1 MTSSIVLLEIFG
13 FEMFGLEMFGLA
25 VSGFEMFGFGVLG
38 LLMLGLEM
46 FGFEI
51 LGLLMFGFEM
61 FGSVTSAF
69 EILGFEI
76 LGFEMLGLEIFGL
89 EMSGF
94 RTAEALR
101 PFVTTDPPIALI
113 WATFT
118 VTLACGLVE
127 VTNTLR
133 DTEEY
138 CGMVT
143 SRVVNCENC
152 RNDAEPPVG

>member
-25 VSGFEMFGFGVLG
+25 VSGFEMFGFGVLW
-38 LLMLGLEM
+38 
-46 FGFEI
+46 
-51 LGLLMFGFEM
+51 FEM
-61 FGSVTSAF
+61 F
-69 EILGFEI
+69 
-76 LGFEMLGLEIFGL
+76 GFEMLGLEIFGL

-152 RNDAEPPVG
+152 RNDAEPRVG

>member
-25 VSGFEMFGFGVLG
+25 VSGFEMFGFGVLWFEMFG
-38 LLMLGLEM
+38 FVALTFEMLGLE
-46 FGFEI
+46 I
-51 LGLLMFGFEM
+51 FGFEM
-61 FGSVTSAF
+61 FGLLM
-69 EILGFEI
+69 LGFEMLGFEM

>member
-25 VSGFEMFGFGVLG
+25 VSGFEMFGFGVLWF
-38 LLMLGLEM
+38 EM
-46 FGFEI
+46 FGFVA
-51 LGLLMFGFEM
+51 L
-61 FGSVTSAF
+61 T
-69 EILGFEI
+69 
-76 LGFEMLGLEIFGL
+76 FEMLGL

>member
-25 VSGFEMFGFGVLG
+25 VSGFEMFGFGVLWFEMFG
-38 LLMLGLEM
+38 FVALTFEMLGLE
-46 FGFEI
+46 I
-51 LGLLMFGFEM
+51 LGFEM
-61 FGSVTSAF
+61 FG
-69 EILGFEI
+69 LLI

>member
-25 VSGFEMFGFGVLG
+25 VSGFEMFGFGVLWFEMFG
-38 LLMLGLEM
+38 FVALTFEMLGLE
-46 FGFEI
+46 I
-51 LGLLMFGFEM
+51 FGFEM
-61 FGSVTSAF
+61 FG
-69 EILGFEI
+69 L
-76 LGFEMLGLEIFGL
+76 LMLGLEIFGL

-152 RNDAEPPVG
+152 RNDAEPRVG

>member
-25 VSGFEMFGFGVLG
+25 VSGFEMFGFG
-38 LLMLGLEM
+38 MLGFEM
-46 FGFEI
+46 LGFEI

-69 EILGFEI
+69 EILGFEM

>member
-13 FEMFGLEMFGLA
+13 FEMLGLEMFGLA
-25 VSGFEMFGFGVLG
+25 VSGFEMFGFGVLWF
-38 LLMLGLEM
+38 EM
-46 FGFEI
+46 FGFVA
-51 LGLLMFGFEM
+51 L
-61 FGSVTSAF
+61 TF
-69 EILGFEI
+69 EI
-76 LGFEMLGLEIFGL
+76 LGLEIFGF
-89 EMSGF
+89 EMFGF

-152 RNDAEPPVG
+152 RNDAEPPV

>member
-25 VSGFEMFGFGVLG
+25 VSGFEMFGFGVLWF
-38 LLMLGLEM
+38 EM
-46 FGFEI
+46 FGF
-51 LGLLMFGFEM
+51 
-61 FGSVTSAF
+61 VTSAF
-69 EILGFEI
+69 EMLGLEI

-138 CGMVT
+138 C
-143 SRVVNCENC
+143 
-152 RNDAEPPVG
+152 

>member
-25 VSGFEMFGFGVLG
+25 VSGFEMFGFGVLWF
-38 LLMLGLEM
+38 EM
-46 FGFEI
+46 FGFVALTFEM
-51 LGLLMFGFEM
+51 LGL
-61 FGSVTSAF
+61 
-69 EILGFEI
+69 
-76 LGFEMLGLEIFGL
+76 EMLGLEIFGL

-118 VTLACGLVE
+118 VTLACGLLE

>member
-25 VSGFEMFGFGVLG
+25 VSGFEMFGFGVLWF
-38 LLMLGLEM
+38 EM
-46 FGFEI
+46 FGFVA
-51 LGLLMFGFEM
+51 L
-61 FGSVTSAF
+61 T
-69 EILGFEI
+69 
-76 LGFEMLGLEIFGL
+76 FEMLGLEIFGFEMFGL
-89 EMSGF
+89 LMLGFEMLGFEIFGLQMSGF
-94 RTAEALR
+94 ETAEALR

>member
-25 VSGFEMFGFGVLG
+25 VSGFEMFGFGVLWFEMFG
-38 LLMLGLEM
+38 FVALTFEMLGLEI
-46 FGFEI
+46 F
-51 LGLLMFGFEM
+51 
-61 FGSVTSAF
+61 
-69 EILGFEI
+69 
-76 LGFEMLGLEIFGL
+76 GFEMLGLEIFGL

-118 VTLACGLVE
+118 VTLACGLLE

>member
-25 VSGFEMFGFGVLG
+25 VSGFEMFGFGVLW
-38 LLMLGLEM
+38 
-46 FGFEI
+46 
-51 LGLLMFGFEM
+51 FEM

-76 LGFEMLGLEIFGL
+76 LGFEMLGLVIFGL

>member
-25 VSGFEMFGFGVLG
+25 VSGFEMFGFGVLWF
-38 LLMLGLEM
+38 EM
-46 FGFEI
+46 FGFVA
-51 LGLLMFGFEM
+51 L
-61 FGSVTSAF
+61 T
-69 EILGFEI
+69 
-76 LGFEMLGLEIFGL
+76 FEMLGLEILGFEMFGL
-89 EMSGF
+89 QMSGF

>member
-1 MTSSIVLLEIFG
+1 
-13 FEMFGLEMFGLA
+13 MFGLEMFGLA
-25 VSGFEMFGFGVLG
+25 VSGFEMFGFGVLWF
-38 LLMLGLEM
+38 EM
-46 FGFEI
+46 FGFVA
-51 LGLLMFGFEM
+51 L
-61 FGSVTSAF
+61 T
-69 EILGFEI
+69 
-76 LGFEMLGLEIFGL
+76 FEMLGLEILGFEMFGLLMLGL

-101 PFVTTDPPIALI
+101 PFVTPDPPIALI

-127 VTNTLR
+127 VTNTLG

>member
-25 VSGFEMFGFGVLG
+25 VSGFEMFGFGVLWFEMFG
-38 LLMLGLEM
+38 FVALTFEMLGLE
-46 FGFEI
+46 I
-51 LGLLMFGFEM
+51 FGFEM
-61 FGSVTSAF
+61 FGV
-69 EILGFEI
+69 LM

>member
-25 VSGFEMFGFGVLG
+25 VSGFEMFGFGVLWF
-38 LLMLGLEM
+38 EM
-46 FGFEI
+46 FGFVA
-51 LGLLMFGFEM
+51 LTFEM
-61 FGSVTSAF
+61 
-69 EILGFEI
+69 LGFEI

-118 VTLACGLVE
+118 VTLAWGLVE

>member
-25 VSGFEMFGFGVLG
+25 VSGFEMFGFGVLWF
-38 LLMLGLEM
+38 EM
-46 FGFEI
+46 F
-51 LGLLMFGFEM
+51 GLLMFGFEM

>member
-25 VSGFEMFGFGVLG
+25 VSGFEMFGFGVLWF
-38 LLMLGLEM
+38 EM
-46 FGFEI
+46 FGFVA
-51 LGLLMFGFEM
+51 L
-61 FGSVTSAF
+61 T
-69 EILGFEI
+69 
-76 LGFEMLGLEIFGL
+76 FEMLGLEIFGL